1 MADPLK
7 NANGRTGFS
16 GLSAIPDGPPPSPP
30 PAKPKA
36 TASPSPAG
44 SGAWKSPPP
53 PSQPTP
59 PPLGTYQPPVES
71 GLAKLAGVVLERVRR
86 VFDRLLAIAFGIF
99 ILLGAIGLIVG
110 VIEWLDKPQTVT
122 PPAVEQEAS
131 QGSAPVGTMGAGG
144 VRNTDIQSP
153 PTDSVSLPQ
162 SNSPNDGGNGATY
175 RVPQSRLAE
184 VDAAKNAADAAL
196 RQARDLDVQVERQ
209 RIVLKD
215 AKAEVDRFQRRVDEL
230 GERIDQQRPLV
241 DTSDQSQI
249 ESFNA
254 QIVEYNADRTR
265 LHSEIRNYNAHVDEY
280 NGLVGRAQR
289 MNRRA
294 KDLMDIYNSKL
305 KQYGTPQ

>member
-16 GLSAIPDGPPPSPP
+16 GLSAIPDDPPPFPP

-71 GLAKLAGVVLERVRR
+71 DLAKALRVVLQRVRR
-86 VFDRLLAIAFGIF
+86 VFDSLLAIAFGIF
-99 ILLGAIGLIVG
+99 IVLGTIGLFGVVG
-110 VIEWLDKPQTVT
+110 VWLVKPQPVA
-122 PPAVEQEAS
+122 PPAAELEAP
-131 QGSAPVGTMGAGG
+131 QRATPDGAMGAGR

-184 VDAAKNAADAAL
+184 VDAAKSAA
-196 RQARDLDVQVERQ
+196 EH
-209 RIVLKD
+209 
-215 AKAEVDRFQRRVDEL
+215 DRAF
-230 GERIDQQRPLV
+230 
-241 DTSDQSQI
+241 
-249 ESFNA
+249 
-254 QIVEYNADRTR
+254 
-265 LHSEIRNYNAHVDEY
+265 
-280 NGLVGRAQR
+280 
-289 MNRRA
+289 
-294 KDLMDIYNSKL
+294 
-305 KQYGTPQ
+305 